1 MALQVAEVGF
11 EAIAAIKPLVPRIKR
26 HDRSLADQLVRA
38 ASSVALNIG
47 EADLSDPGNQR
58 ARFFTAAGSASESLT
73 ALRVA
78 VCWGYIATEEAEVAS
93 GLLRRVL
100 SMLWKLSRREL
111 TRSSPMAVA
120 FAPGA
125 RARHRHPHR
134 LSLEELECVWLT
146 KRGGSGVRPF
156 WGACS
161 WRARRAGSRVKRPG
175 SRLPPLANRVWRP
188 RGTPSVV
195 PAATTARRASRSSCA
210 VRIPTGHRVARV
222 ATPP

>member
-1 MALQVAEVGF
+1 MSLQVAEVSF

-26 HDRSLADQLVRA
+26 HDRSLADQVVRA

-100 SMLWKLSRREL
+100 SMLWKLSRR
-111 TRSSPMAVA
+111 
-120 FAPGA
+120 
-125 RARHRHPHR
+125 
-134 LSLEELECVWLT
+134 
-146 KRGGSGVRPF
+146 
-156 WGACS
+156 
-161 WRARRAGSRVKRPG
+161 
-175 SRLPPLANRVWRP
+175 
-188 RGTPSVV
+188 
-195 PAATTARRASRSSCA
+195 
-210 VRIPTGHRVARV
+210 
-222 ATPP
+222 